1 MSTLKLGQRIRVFEV
16 VSSNYS
22 ADTFKIGGHY
32 AEHPDSVYSG
42 SHYGAELVNDSPT
55 TSKLPLPI
63 NDGTFT
69 YLKQVGTLV
78 IKKIK

>member
-1 MSTLKLGQRIRVFEV
+1 MSTLKIGQRIRVFEV
-16 VSSNYS
+16 ITSNYS
-22 ADTFKIGGHY
+22 DGCFKIGGHY
-32 AEHPDSVYSG
+32 AEHINSRYSI
-42 SHYGAELVNDSPT
+42 SNYNAELVNDKNT
-55 TSKLPLPI
+55 DKLPLPI